1 MSDVTARIVWN
12 GSARFTGVDS
22 RGFETAI
29 DGDHG
34 TAPSPIDLLLHSI
47 GSCAAVDVV
56 VILEKVRT
64 PASRLEVTVEVDRN
78 STAPRYLVR
87 TSIKFDI
94 WGNGIKQ
101 ERASRAV
108 QLSIVKYC
116 SVFNSLRSDM
126 RSSAAFRIHATG
138 SEASGDYTEVP
149 IADCEE

>member
-1 MSDVTARIVWN
+1 M
-12 GSARFTGVDS
+12 
-22 RGFETAI
+22 
-29 DGDHG
+29 
-34 TAPSPIDLLLHSI
+34 
-47 GSCAAVDVV
+47 
-56 VILEKVRT
+56 
-64 PASRLEVTVEVDRN
+64 
-78 STAPRYLVR
+78 R